1 MGGTWVGFLINDDYG
16 RVGSLGGANKTVCNA
31 KAESKNPW
39 EGVEGL
45 NKGALQ
51 NAAIF

>member
-1 MGGTWVGFLINDDYG
+1 MGFLINDDYG

-31 KAESKNPW
+31 KAESNPPR
-39 EGVEGL
+39 EGVGGL
-45 NKGALQ
+45 NNDALQ